1 MSSQESTPTI
11 FRLKPGLHDLKFA
24 DVTDAALGRALE
36 GVDAGEVR
44 IRGAE
49 PTLEIPGMPQLWKIH
64 VDGGYLAVEALA
76 RQLQRALVSPVQIED
91 MTLHSKI
98 ENAFSGMARAR

>member
-24 DVTDAALGRALE
+24 DVTDAALGRALD

-76 RQLQRALVSPVQIED
+76 RQLQRALGKPAQIED
-91 MTLHSKI
+91 MTLHGKI
-98 ENAFSGMARAR
+98 EGALLNMVRAR